1 MQGVPAAR
9 LQLQLSALVQC
20 QSSRPSGHVQLGV
33 CCDNDSGGLALAVSR
48 RQILT
53 SFVSQTVTPGTPS
66 SDTDLVCELSVICV
80 RIKPDND
87 DDDDNF
93 IVI

>member
-9 LQLQLSALVQC
+9 LQLQLSALCPVC
-20 QSSRPSGHVQLGV
+20 SRPSGHVQLGV
-33 CCDNDSGGLALAVSR
+33 CCDNDSGGLTLAVSR

-66 SDTDLVCELSVICV
+66 SETDLVCELLVICV

-87 DDDDNF
+87 DDDNF
-93 IVI
+93 IFI